1 MWYILNMASFEGP
14 GLGFGNTRRA
24 GLSKEK
30 IHRITAAELVKV
42 IREAIR
48 ELFGSVITTLIEEF
62 DRLYAAVPQAAATI
76 APTTVTIVGSQ
87 GSGAMQYR
95 EFTYTKPLEF

>member
-1 MWYILNMASFEGP
+1 MASFEGP

-62 DRLYAAVPQAAATI
+62 DRRYVVVLQVATVASI
-76 APTTVTIVGSQ
+76 VTVINIEPQ
-87 GSGAMQYR
+87 GSGAM
-95 EFTYTKPLEF
+95 